1 MQELNN
7 SLQQISSAQ
16 KRVGIFAGTFDPV
29 HDGHIAVA
37 KSAVKFL
44 RLDKL
49 YFMVEKSPWSAKNPS
64 DIKHREAM
72 VELALLDSKKLEQ
85 LSMSDERFDI
95 STTLLKIENLFPGS
109 ELYFIFGADVFLQ
122 MNDNTW
128 KELPKL
134 LTHNI
139 VVFERAKIL
148 ELEIS
153 EHAKTLGVALAI
165 LPSTHPEHSSS
176 VVRMKRNN
184 RTLWVPKSV
193 AMYIKENF
201 IY

>member
-1 MQELNN
+1 MHETNAPHHQMH
-7 SLQQISSAQ
+7 
-16 KRVGIFAGTFDPV
+16 VGIFAGTFDPI

-37 KSAVKFL
+37 KSAIEFL
-44 RLDKL
+44 GLNKL
-49 YFMVEKSPWSAKNPS
+49 YFMAEKSPWSAKTPI
-64 DIKHREAM
+64 DIKHRKAM
-72 VELALLDSKKLEQ
+72 VELALSDDPNLEI
-85 LSMSDERFDI
+85 LNIPDERFDI
-95 STTLLKIENLFPGS
+95 SSTLYKLEQQFQGC

-165 LPSTHPEHSSS
+165 LPSAHPHHSSS
-176 VVRMKRNN
+176 VVRMVHNN
-184 RTLWVPKSV
+184 RTLWLPKKV
-193 AMYIKENF
+193 AKYINDNN